1 MPSQP
6 NVARSVIDR
15 GFAEAGI
22 SPNIAAEADM
32 YSSIMA
38 AVRSGIGN
46 TILPKGDLTDV
57 GGDDLPTPFL
67 IEPPLYLTASI
78 ISSSDFPLTHAGE
91 AVRKILADFTMRYLR
106 EKKPQG
112 AEWIGGKA
120 AISGTDSRISK

>member
-1 MPSQP
+1 L
-6 NVARSVIDR
+6 
-15 GFAEAGI
+15 
-22 SPNIAAEADM
+22 PNIAAEADM

-57 GGDDLPTPFL
+57 GGDDLPTPLL

-112 AEWIGGKA
+112 AEWIGGKT
-120 AISGTDSRISK
+120 AISSADSRISK